1 MVSANGTPRWLL
13 PAGYPRIDSVL
24 AGWSPYRWSSRAGWK
39 AVRAAH
45 RLGSLPALPH
55 VATCNIAGIDE
66 IDWRSLGWTGN
77 STPVSVVYVGTPGM
91 SRKAVIHLVDRASG
105 RCAAILKVPLT
116 ETSKGALAREAE
128 VLVRLAEEGRTCA
141 PRLIYVD
148 RDRGISAQ
156 TVLTGTTGRRK
167 FGAMYSD
174 LLRSLMLAGEST
186 TIVEHAAEWQEQAL
200 WAAGCESDIEIMAAA
215 VSELCD
221 ARPLP
226 ACWVH
231 GDFAPWNI
239 RHMAAGSAGLL
250 DWEEARR
257 GGLPL
262 HDAFH
267 FLHIQDWLFGVP
279 PAAHFKDISPFART
293 IGITPEQCRRL
304 EIAYL
309 ASRYLQQLTRHE
321 FEHADFLLD
330 GLGSVLGER
339 LRRVPRRVSFTTK
352 GSHDLAQA
360 PTPPTALRIR
370 NELFSAFL
378 AQLNSTDI
386 RYCLLSGYDTC
397 PEKVTSDVDFM
408 VHPGDMYRVAPLLSQ
423 VAHVAGGAL
432 VQAIPHETSAC
443 YFVLAKH
450 DGSPAGYL
458 DPDCSGDYRNQGRLW
473 LSAEEVLAQKRHF
486 KDFYVPSVADEFTYY
501 LIKKLLKQAITAC
514 QLRRLC
520 HLYQRDPANCRSH
533 LLRFLSRAT
542 VRAVEKAL
550 VQGDLGWFQ
559 SNISDL
565 RLELKASAPVDDL
578 GSRVA
583 YKLRN
588 AWRWV
593 GRVLHPTG
601 MFVLVTGGERT
612 QRSQFA
618 EALLRSLAPAFRRA
632 GTVQFDAGAPRGLIR
647 SVWKLHG
654 GRLRSTL
661 LIGTASRWKF
671 GHGLRLG
678 WLSHLVAYGGLRPD
692 FSCALVADGSQTR
705 ASKFDGTPPL
715 PKGHTLHL
723 QASASMQENVR
734 QASEAILRWMA
745 ARVQQRLAVEHQG
758 SAGPV
763 AVPVGGERVESAPVL
778 SLE

>member
-13 PAGYPRIDSVL
+13 PARYPRIDSVL
-24 AGWSPYRWSSRAGWK
+24 ASWSPYRWSSRAGWK

-45 RLGSLPALPH
+45 RLGSLPALLH
-55 VATCNIAGIDE
+55 VATCNIADLDE

-77 STPVSVVYVGTPGM
+77 STPIRVVYVGTPGT
-91 SRKAVIHLVDRASG
+91 SRKAVIHLVDRDSG
-105 RCAAILKVPLT
+105 RCGAILKVPLT
-116 ETSKGALAREAE
+116 EKAESAIVREAE
-128 VLVRLAEEGRTCA
+128 VLVKLAEEGRSCA
-141 PRLIYVD
+141 PRLIYAD
-148 RDRGISAQ
+148 RDRGVSTQ

-167 FGAMYSD
+167 FGAMYSE
-174 LLRSLMLAGEST
+174 LLRSLMLPYEST
-186 TIVEHAAEWQEQAL
+186 TIVEYAAEWQEQAL

-239 RHMAAGSAGLL
+239 RHIADGSAGLL

-267 FLHIQDWLFGVP
+267 FLHIQDWLFGAP
-279 PAAHFKDISPFART
+279 PAAHFKDLAPFART

-309 ASRYLQQLTRHE
+309 ASTYLQQLTRHE
-321 FEHADFLLD
+321 FEHAEFLLD
-330 GLGSVLGER
+330 GLGVVLGER
-339 LRRVPRRVSFTTK
+339 LCRVPSRVSFTTK
-352 GSHDLAQA
+352 GSRDLVEAS
-360 PTPPTALRIR
+360 TPPAALRIR
-370 NELFSAFL
+370 NELLSAFL

-386 RYCLLSGYDTC
+386 RYCLLSGYDTY
-397 PEKVTSDVDFM
+397 PERVTSDVDFM
-408 VHPGDMYRVAPLLSQ
+408 VHPQDMHRIAPLLSQ
-423 VAHVAGGAL
+423 AAHNAGGAL

-443 YFVLAKH
+443 YFVLVKH

-486 KDFYVPSVADEFTYY
+486 KDFYVPSLADEFTYY
-501 LIKKLLKQAITAC
+501 LIKKLLKQAITTC

-565 RLELKASAPVDDL
+565 RLELKASAPVENL
-578 GSRVA
+578 GSRIA
-583 YKLRN
+583 HTLRN
-588 AWRWV
+588 ARRLV

-632 GTVQFDAGAPRGLIR
+632 GTAQFDRPLPHGLIH
-647 SVWKLHG
+647 SVCKLHA

-661 LIGTASRWKF
+661 LIGTASRRKF
-671 GHGLRLG
+671 GHGLRWG
-678 WLSHLVAYGGLRPD
+678 SLSHLIARGVLRPD
-692 FSCALVADGSQTR
+692 FSCALVADGSQTTG
-705 ASKFDGTPPL
+705 SNFNGTPPM

-723 QASASMQENVR
+723 HASASMQENVR

-745 ARVQQRLAVEHQG
+745 ARVQRQLAVEHRG
-758 SAGPV
+758 STGPV
-763 AVPVGGERVESAPVL
+763 AVPVGGERVEAAPVL